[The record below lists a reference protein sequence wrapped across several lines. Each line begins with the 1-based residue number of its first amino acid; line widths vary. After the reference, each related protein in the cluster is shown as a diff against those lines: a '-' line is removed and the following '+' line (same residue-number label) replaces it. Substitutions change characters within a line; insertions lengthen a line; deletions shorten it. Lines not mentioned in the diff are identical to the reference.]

1 MIIVGV
7 GVGPGMLTQEAI
19 GTISN
24 APVVYGSK
32 RAIELAREHI
42 RCEAHPI
49 KSFKNLHLLPADAVI
64 LSTGDPMFSGLG
76 KFAGEKDRV
85 ITGIS
90 SIQAACARFHVE
102 MSNLAM
108 ITAHGRDP
116 APAKAALI
124 RELEMGKNIF
134 LLPADNFGPQEV
146 AAILKERGIDAR
158 ICIYENIGYPDERAV
173 IGSVSEPPLNESDM
187 YCLLVVRR
195 SE

>member
-1 MIIVGV
+1 MIVVGV
-7 GVGPGMLTQEAI
+7 GVGPKMLTQEAI
-19 GTISN
+19 EAISN

-32 RAIELAREHI
+32 RAIELAQDHI

-76 KFAGEKDRV
+76 KFAGENDKV
-85 ITGIS
+85 ITGVS

-116 APAKAALI
+116 APAKEALI
-124 RELEMGKNIF
+124 RELELGKNIF
-134 LLPADNFGPQEV
+134 LLPAETFGPKEV
-146 AAILKERGIDAR
+146 AEVLDGMGIDAR

-173 IGSVSEPPLNESDM
+173 SGSVSELPLNVSDM
-187 YCLLVVRR
+187 YCLLVVR
-195 SE
+195 